1 MAETSAAG
9 MTSFK
14 LGMWVDRILAQVQ
27 EMVKSKDDP
36 QAQSSRY
43 YRFYHEDID
52 PVLNILMTDP
62 SRAEAAAHLRA
73 LRDALESHFLNLPA
87 SPEQAK
93 KNYSAIFRAG
103 MALRNELK
111 PEMEEAPR
119 AEARLH
125 DLPWRTYMDEEG
137 HVVFDGGAGLRVPI
151 SGDISS
157 LAKAEII
164 AQAIR
169 QQPVYPDDVRPRNA
183 LNKPGGLLKIEDAK
197 RMIVVGDLH
206 GRYDNLELILADKD
220 NWAAIKEGRAHLLFL
235 GDVIHPSTSKGDLEA
250 LNYDSF
256 RVLLLV
262 LSLRAENPGT
272 VHYILGNH
280 ENAHVGGPATAKG
293 TADVGTGFEGFIVK
307 RFGEVIL
314 HSYEDFLRD
323 CVVAVK
329 VRMRN
334 IHTLAV
340 HASLSPLVKSEQ
352 GLVNL
357 LVKGRRGKALTEML
371 WGRIFEPK
379 ALLQSLVAVG
389 CKYAIGG
396 HTRPTKDA
404 AKKHGFTCM
413 LEPAFGHVHGR
424 LLIVTSQN
432 NTFGYLDIDLD
443 NPPSQSVEDF
453 KSPDGKYAF
462 RVIKRSG

>member
-1 MAETSAAG
+1 MAETFPSG

-27 EMVKSKDDP
+27 EMVKSKEDP
-36 QAQSSRY
+36 RALSDRY
-43 YRFYHEDID
+43 YRFYHEDLG
-52 PVLNILMTDP
+52 PVLNMLTADP
-62 SRAEAAAHLRA
+62 DREKAAQHLRE
-73 LRDALESHFLNLPA
+73 LRDALEAHFLTPPS
-87 SPEQAK
+87 SPEETQ

-103 MALRNELK
+103 MALRNELRP
-111 PEMEEAPR
+111 PEEEAPR

-137 HVVFDGGAGLRVPI
+137 HVIFDGGAGLRVPI
-151 SGDISS
+151 SGDISR
-157 LAKAEII
+157 LAKSEII

-169 QQPVYPDDVRPRNA
+169 QQPVYPDAVRPKNA
-183 LNKPGGLLKIEDAK
+183 LNKPGGLLQLTKAK

-220 NWAAIKEGRAHLLFL
+220 NWAAVKEGRAHLLFL
-235 GDVIHPSTSKGDLEA
+235 GDVIHPSTSTGDMEA

-256 RVLLLV
+256 RILLLV

-293 TADVGTGFEGFIVK
+293 TEDVGTGFEGFIKK

-329 VRMRN
+329 IRMKN
-334 IHTLAV
+334 IHVLAV
-340 HASLSPLVKSEQ
+340 HASLSPLVKNEQ
-352 GLVNL
+352 GLINL
-357 LVKGRRGKALTEML
+357 TVKGRRGKALTEML
-371 WGRIFEPK
+371 WHRVFDPK
-379 ALLQSLVAVG
+379 TLHSCLAAVG
-389 CKYAIGG
+389 CKFAIAG
-396 HTRPTKDA
+396 HTRPTKSA
-404 AKKHGFTCM
+404 AKKYGFTCM

-424 LLIVTSQN
+424 QLIVISQN
-432 NTFGYLDIDLD
+432 NTFGYLDLDLT
-443 NPPSQSVEDF
+443 NPPARSVEDF